1 MKFFNTMTR
10 TKEDFT
16 PVHDGE
22 VRLYTCGPTVYSRI
36 HIGNFKTFL
45 FEDILVRYFIYKGY
59 KVKQV
64 MNITD
69 IDDKTIRTSR
79 QRNVSLREVTDPYI
93 ELFHKD
99 RKTLHIIDATNYP
112 RSDRA
117 FPDGGN
123 CPEAHGQRPRI
134 QGS

>member
-45 FEDILVRYFIYKGY
+45 FEDILIH
-59 KVKQV
+59 
-64 MNITD
+64 
-69 IDDKTIRTSR
+69 
-79 QRNVSLREVTDPYI
+79 NVLTQ
-93 ELFHKD
+93 
-99 RKTLHIIDATNYP
+99 N
-112 RSDRA
+112 
-117 FPDGGN
+117 
-123 CPEAHGQRPRI
+123 
-134 QGS
+134 